1 MRTPI
6 YTVSEENY
14 HQIVEWLEKTFSEL
28 GLSREEIYNGE
39 LLLEENFFHFATASG
54 DENKFQAKVEVT
66 KHFGEVS
73 LRLIAPGKAY
83 NPLNDIEMTLP
94 CWG

>member
-1 MRTPI
+1 MNMQPTIYGEDKYMRTPI

-39 LLLEENFFHFATASG
+39 WA
-54 DENKFQAKVEVT
+54 D
-66 KHFGEVS
+66 
-73 LRLIAPGKAY
+73 
-83 NPLNDIEMTLP
+83 
-94 CWG
+94 